1 MATETTIFLL
11 TQSPNTCDV
20 NVADVVS
27 TLQDEPAA
35 TAKSAMTSNVARKRI
50 AAENANE
57 MQNVPPSSSAGV
69 CVLIA
74 LHSPVESSSGFRMH
88 PASRDAHTAK
98 NTNGKVS

>member
-1 MATETTIFLL
+1 VPI
-11 TQSPNTCDV
+11 
-20 NVADVVS
+20 
-27 TLQDEPAA
+27 
-35 TAKSAMTSNVARKRI
+35 I

-88 PASRDAHTAK
+88 PASREPTLRK
-98 NTNGKVS
+98 IVMVKYS